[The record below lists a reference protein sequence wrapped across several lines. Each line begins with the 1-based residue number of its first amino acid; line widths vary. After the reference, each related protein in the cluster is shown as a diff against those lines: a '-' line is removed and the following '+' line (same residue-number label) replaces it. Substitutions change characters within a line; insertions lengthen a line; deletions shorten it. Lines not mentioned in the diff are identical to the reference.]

1 MDTNG
6 NLSDEALVSAA
17 YERVK
22 TDLAAIKPEE
32 FIQINLDIP
41 SAVSTIIGVLPE
53 VKALRPRFEKELPTF
68 DLASFDKL
76 EDYAWAL
83 SYAQTLYLTATQPP
97 DDLAEL
103 GPAATQLRE
112 RLLADARSLAHYGL
126 VDSGQLA
133 ELKGANGTKNVAQD
147 LQILAIALQANWAN
161 IEGKAPTVAADL
173 DTALRMSAR
182 LMRIVGLREQGPAQL
197 AAATDQR
204 LRAFTLVLNTY
215 DDVRR
220 AVGYLRAHEGDADSI
235 APALHPGRPRR
246 KPAEPPAPPT
256 NTPPSPAMPPVS
268 PSGATPS
275 GSVAP
280 PHAAADANKTASNT
294 SRDPFIS

>member
-6 NLSDEALVSAA
+6 NLNDEALVSAA

-22 TDLAAIKPEE
+22 ADLAAVKPEE

-41 SAVSTIIGVLPE
+41 TAVSTIIGVLPE
-53 VKALRPRFEKELPTF
+53 VKALRPQIEKELPTF
-68 DLASFDKL
+68 DLAAFDKL

-83 SYAQTLYLTATQPP
+83 SYAQSLYLTATQPP

-112 RLLADARSLAHYGL
+112 RLLADAGSLANYGL

-133 ELKGANGTKNVAQD
+133 ELKGANGIKNIAQD
-147 LQILAIALQANWAN
+147 LQILVIAMQANWAN
-161 IEGKAPTVAADL
+161 IQGKAPTTAADL

-204 LRAFTLVLNTY
+204 LRAFTLVLNVY

-220 AVGYLRAHEGDADSI
+220 AVGYLRAREDDADSI

-246 KPAEPPAPPT
+246 KQADPPAPPA
-256 NTPPSPAMPPVS
+256 NTPPSPAV
-268 PSGATPS
+268 PSALPKGATPP
-275 GSVAP
+275 GP
-280 PHAAADANKTASNT
+280 TTPTDAGTDATKTASGN
-294 SRDPFIS
+294 SQGPFVS

>member
-1 MDTNG
+1 MDING

-17 YERVK
+17 YERVNA
-22 TDLAAIKPEE
+22 DLAAIKPEE

-41 SAVSTIIGVLPE
+41 TAVSTIIGVLPE
-53 VKALRPRFEKELPTF
+53 VKALRPRFEKELPSF

-83 SYAQTLYLTATQPP
+83 SYAQSLYLTATQPP

-133 ELKGANGTKNVAQD
+133 ELKGANGIKNIAQD
-147 LQILAIALQANWAN
+147 LQILAIAMQANWAN
-161 IEGKAPTVAADL
+161 IQGKAPTTTADL

-182 LMRIVGLREQGPAQL
+182 LMRVVGLKEQGPAQL
-197 AAATDQR
+197 ATATDQR
-204 LRAFTLVLNTY
+204 LRAFTLVLNVY
-215 DDVRR
+215 DATRR
-220 AVGYLRAHEGDADSI
+220 AVGYLRAREGDADSI

-246 KPAEPPAPPT
+246 KQAEPPEPPANAPTSPT
-256 NTPPSPAMPPVS
+256 TPTASPAS
-268 PSGATPS
+268 ATPS
-275 GSVAP
+275 GPVTPSD
-280 PHAAADANKTASNT
+280 ADANKPASGN
-294 SRDPFIS
+294 SQGPFVS

>member
-22 TDLAAIKPEE
+22 ADLAAIRPEE

-41 SAVSTIIGVLPE
+41 TAVSTIIGVLPA
-53 VKALRPRFEKELPTF
+53 VKALRPQIEKELPTF

-83 SYAQTLYLTATQPP
+83 SYAQSLYLTATQPP

-126 VDSGQLA
+126 VDSRQLA
-133 ELKGANGTKNVAQD
+133 ELKGANGIKNIAQD
-147 LQILAIALQANWAN
+147 LQILAVTMQGNWAN
-161 IEGKAPTVAADL
+161 IQGKAPTVAADL

-182 LMRIVGLREQGPAQL
+182 LMRIVGLREQGQAQL

-204 LRAFTLVLNTY
+204 LRAFTLVLGTY

-220 AVGYLRAHEGDADSI
+220 AVSYLRAREDDADSI
-235 APALHPGRPRR
+235 APALHPGRRRR
-246 KPAEPPAPPT
+246 KQAEPPAPSA
-256 NTPPSPAMPPVS
+256 NTPPAPVTPPAS
-268 PSGATPS
+268 PSGATQS
-275 GSVAP
+275 GAP
-280 PHAAADANKTASNT
+280 TPTHADANASKSASGNT
-294 SRDPFIS
+294 QGPFLS

>member
-6 NLSDEALVSAA
+6 NLNDEALVSAA

-22 TDLAAIKPEE
+22 ADLAAIKPEE

-41 SAVSTIIGVLPE
+41 TAVSTIIGVLPE
-53 VKALRPRFEKELPTF
+53 VKALRPRIEKELPSF
-68 DLASFDKL
+68 DLVSFDKL

-83 SYAQTLYLTATQPP
+83 SYAQSLYLTATQPP

-112 RLLADARSLAHYGL
+112 RLLADAQSLAQHGL
-126 VDSGQLA
+126 VDSAQLA
-133 ELKGANGTKNVAQD
+133 ELKGANGFKNVAQD

-161 IEGKAPTVAADL
+161 LQGKTPTTAADL
-173 DTALRMSAR
+173 ETAMRMSAR

-204 LRAFTLVLNTY
+204 LRAFTLVLNAY
-215 DDVRR
+215 DDIRR
-220 AVGYLRAHEGDADSI
+220 AVGYLRAREGDADSI

-246 KPAEPPAPPT
+246 KPTEPPAPPT
-256 NTPPSPAMPPVS
+256 NTAPSPVTPPAA
-268 PSGATPS
+268 PPGATPS
-275 GSVAP
+275 PTATPAVATGTST
-280 PHAAADANKTASNT
+280 TAPSNNQG
-294 SRDPFIS
+294 PFVS